1 MFRRNDENEIGVI
14 PRLRF
19 KWILEG
25 IPLGL
30 TQIEINTILD
40 NDIIFDRYGNVD
52 YNTIL
57 NTDLYSKLEL
67 QDIEKQK
74 LHRVAESVKKWFMLD
89 VKNKS
94 IPNFYKVLQE

>member
-1 MFRRNDENEIGVI
+1 VI

-19 KWILEG
+19 KRILEG
-25 IPLGL
+25 LPLGL
-30 TQIEINTILD
+30 TQCEISLILD

-67 QDIEKQK
+67 QDIEK
-74 LHRVAESVKKWFMLD
+74 
-89 VKNKS
+89 
-94 IPNFYKVLQE
+94 